1 MTEVTLE
8 ALRAICPQCPEER
21 ARLFVGPLNDAL
33 EAASID
39 TPARVAAFLAQ
50 AAHESAQ
57 LTRLEENLN
66 YSAERLLALFSSR
79 LNAFDTTALA
89 HKPEAIANRLYGGRM
104 GNGPEAS
111 GDGWR
116 FRGRGIFQ
124 VTGRDNY
131 RACSIAICGDA
142 DTLLVNPEFLA
153 DPDYACMA
161 AAWFWGENR
170 LNRLADAG
178 DFDGISDTINRGR
191 KTAAAG
197 DATGFADRVAFWK
210 RAIGALA

>member
-1 MTEVTLE
+1 MTLVTLE
-8 ALRAICPQCPEER
+8 TLRAVCPQCPVER
-21 ARLFVGPLNDAL
+21 AQLFVDPLNAAL
-33 EAASID
+33 EAASVN

-57 LTRLEENLN
+57 LRVLEESLN
-66 YSAERLLALFSSR
+66 YSAERLLAVFSSR
-79 LNAFDTTALA
+79 LTAFEAAELA
-89 HKPEAIANRLYGGRM
+89 GKPEAIANRLYGGRM
-104 GNGPEAS
+104 GNGAEKT

-116 FRGRGIFQ
+116 YRGRGIFQ

-131 RACSIAICGDA
+131 RTCSIAICGDA
-142 DTLLVNPEFLA
+142 DTLLSNPEFLT

-161 AAWFWGENR
+161 AAWFWGEHR
-170 LNRLADAG
+170 LNFFADAG

-197 DATGFADRVAFWK
+197 DSHGYADRVAYWK